1 MDVLLVGPGMDDGTR
16 CVKLA
21 KLLEPE
27 YRAEIVRR
35 RRYQLDLP
43 NCTLADEVADVV
55 EAAKRHESPV
65 ILYGHSSGAVVA
77 LEALVAAPELFSKAV
92 IYEPPSV
99 IDAPLTGPATD
110 RVQEL
115 VAKGRPGKA
124 FQIFLR
130 EVVRMPA
137 REAWLVGKIVGLTK
151 GRLVPRQVD
160 DMLAIDEL
168 GVRLDAY
175 AQIKVPVVL
184 LGGDRSPKH
193 LTERLDAL
201 ARVMPAAQRV
211 VLRGRDHGADLA
223 APNEIVQVI
232 QL

>member
-21 KLLEPE
+21 EQLKH
-27 YRAEIVRR
+27 RAVIVRR

-43 NCTLADEVADVV
+43 NCELADEVADVI
-55 EAAKRHESPV
+55 EAARGCESPA

-99 IDAPLTGPATD
+99 IDAPHAGPATD

-115 VAKGRPGKA
+115 LAKGKPGKA
-124 FQIFLR
+124 LQIFLR
-130 EVVRMPA
+130 DVVWMPA

-160 DMLAIDEL
+160 DILAIDAL

-201 ARVMPAAQRV
+201 ARVLPAAQRV

-223 APNEIVQVI
+223 APNEVARVI
-232 QL
+232 DL